1 MENKIDDKTAKVF
14 LSALFEWAKQKAQEV
29 QPPWAFYRYMQ
40 LSDVAEIIIT
50 SMEQVKLYN
59 CPVIRKDNLQQ
70 LDKHQEKHLQLV
82 VNNESSQD
90 NVLLRQDTIRVNM
103 PM

>member
-1 MENKIDDKTAKVF
+1 MENNIDDKTAKKY
-14 LSALFEWAKQKAQEV
+14 LLALFEWSKKKAQEV

-40 LSDVAEIIIT
+40 LSDVTETIIT

-59 CPVIRKDNLQQ
+59 CPPIKRDNSLQ

-82 VNNESSQD
+82 VNNEPSQD
-90 NVLLRQDTIRVNM
+90 NVLLRRDTIRVNM